1 MSSYEELKKKYK
13 ETWEELDKAIK
24 ENKPWENLL
33 DELFSYMSE
42 MEETPEAKEQW
53 KRLEK
58 EVNQRIKQFESGDFS
73 KCHPIKRRE
82 V

>member
-24 ENKPWENLL
+24 ENKPWGGLVE
-33 DELFSYMSE
+33 ELFSCMSE

-53 KRLEK
+53 KRLGK
-58 EVNQRIKQFESGDFS
+58 EADQWLK
-73 KCHPIKRRE
+73 
-82 V
+82 